1 MSLSPSSSVNEARR
15 ALGRRLKAIR
25 NEANLSARELAS
37 RAGWGETKVSKLQSA
52 VYFPSDDDLRT
63 WATICGVSDQIRDL
77 IASAHNV
84 EEMYVEWRQ
93 RGRHGLRAAQ
103 ESAVPLYEK
112 TRHFR
117 VYEASVVP
125 GLLQTP
131 EYARAI
137 ISKGIAYL
145 GVPDDTEE
153 AVEARVR
160 RQSVLYRDAHTF
172 AFLLEESGLRSR
184 IAGDE
189 VMAAQ
194 YGHLLKLST
203 SPRLSLGVIP
213 MNARREMYSTEGFWI
228 FDSERVLV
236 EILSAEITVTQP
248 REIELYERTFVEL
261 AGLAVY
267 GTDCR
272 ALIAAAITSL
282 G

>member
-1 MSLSPSSSVNEARR
+1 MSLSPSSSAHEARR

-25 NEANLSARELAS
+25 TDADLSARELAS
-37 RAGWGETKVSKLQSA
+37 RAGWGETKVSKLQNA

-63 WATICGVSDQIRDL
+63 WARLCGVSEQIPDL
-77 IASAHNV
+77 IATAHNA

-103 ESAVPLYEK
+103 ESAVPLYER

-137 ISKGIAYL
+137 ISKGISYL
-145 GVPDDTEE
+145 GIPDDTEE
-153 AVEARVR
+153 AVAARMR
-160 RQSVLYRDAHTF
+160 RQSVLHRDAHTF

-184 IAGDE
+184 VADDD

-213 MNARREMYSTEGFWI
+213 MSVRRAMYSTEGFWI

-261 AGLAVY
+261 AELAVY
-267 GTDCR
+267 GSDCH
-272 ALIAAAITSL
+272 ALIASAVTAL

>member
-1 MSLSPSSSVNEARR
+1 MSVSPSSSANEARR

-25 NEANLSARELAS
+25 TDANLSARELAS
-37 RAGWGETKVSKLQSA
+37 RAGWGETKVSKLQNA

-63 WATICGVSDQIRDL
+63 WATICGVPGQIPDL
-77 IASAHNV
+77 IATAHNV

-93 RGRHGLRAAQ
+93 RAKNGLRAAQ
-103 ESAVPLYEK
+103 ESAVPLYER

-131 EYARAI
+131 EYARAV
-137 ISKGIAYL
+137 ISKGISYL
-145 GVPDDTEE
+145 GIPDDTEE

-184 IAGDE
+184 VADDE

-213 MNARREMYSTEGFWI
+213 ANVRREMYSTEGFWI
-228 FDSERVLV
+228 FDSDRVIV
-236 EILSAEITVTQP
+236 EILTAEITVTQP

-261 AGLAVY
+261 ADLAVY
-267 GTDCR
+267 GADCR
-272 ALIAAAITSL
+272 ALIASAITSL